1 MSKNNASFP
10 KEDKELLMLDFIT
23 ESQDKLVSY
32 IREKGNNIENLKK
45 EERNILLYQ
54 YIHLK
59 NL

>member
-45 EERNILLYQ
+45 EERNILLDQ